1 MCMTSVHRAYDS
13 SYALPPVRIS
23 VRSCCRRGERPICER
38 ARMSVEKVVTRGTA
52 AQRTL
57 LARQSDDMIDLQNQ
71 LYVAWLQNSLP
82 MEWDKPETQDPVE
95 PHRTRVTLRL
105 DSDMVKWFRKLG
117 PGYQA
122 RINQILRIYWRGVM
136 LGQVEAHYDPA
147 IYARMIADHTPR
159 GR

>member
-1 MCMTSVHRAYDS
+1 
-13 SYALPPVRIS
+13 
-23 VRSCCRRGERPICER
+23 
-38 ARMSVEKVVTRGTA
+38 MSVEKVVTRGTA

-82 MEWDKPETQDPVE
+82 MEWDKLETQDPVE

-105 DSDMVKWFRKLG
+105 DSDMVIWFRKLG

-136 LGQVEAHYDPA
+136 LGQVEAHYDPSV
-147 IYARMIADHTPR
+147 YARMIADHKER